1 MAQTPGEAWDDRER
15 GRKGDVPETSPK
27 WGVTGLWVA
36 VLTGFLCIYYTCV
49 CAKRTTGVI
58 VVYQLCIWNGGRDR
72 RTKEQKEKRTE
83 GRKEKRTKEQKNR
96 RVEKGGVSGKRVFG
110 ERKDSG

>member
-1 MAQTPGEAWDDRER
+1 M
-15 GRKGDVPETSPK
+15 V
-27 WGVTGLWVA
+27 

-83 GRKEKRTKEQKNR
+83 GRKEKRTKEQK
-96 RVEKGGVSGKRVFG
+96 SGKGRGFG
-110 ERKDSG
+110 

>member
-1 MAQTPGEAWDDRER
+1 M
-15 GRKGDVPETSPK
+15 
-27 WGVTGLWVA
+27 
-36 VLTGFLCIYYTCV
+36 TGFLCIYYTCV

-72 RTKEQKEKRTE
+72 RTKEQKEKRRKEQKEKRTE

-96 RVEKGGVSGKRVFG
+96 RTEEWKREGFRVRRDFGRERTSGG
-110 ERKDSG
+110 KDGR

>member
-1 MAQTPGEAWDDRER
+1 M
-15 GRKGDVPETSPK
+15 
-27 WGVTGLWVA
+27 
-36 VLTGFLCIYYTCV
+36 TGFLCIYYTCV
-49 CAKRTTGVI
+49 CAKRTMGVI

-72 RTKEQKEKRTE
+72 RTKEQKEKRRKEQKEKRTE

>member
-1 MAQTPGEAWDDRER
+1 LCTNCVFGTE
-15 GRKGDVPETSPK
+15 VETEEQK
-27 WGVTGLWVA
+27 
-36 VLTGFLCIYYTCV
+36 
-49 CAKRTTGVI
+49 
-58 VVYQLCIWNGGRDR
+58 NR
-72 RTKEQKEKRTE
+72 RRKEQKEKRTKGEKNGRTE

>member
-1 MAQTPGEAWDDRER
+1 MLCTNCVFGTEVETEEQKNRR
-15 GRKGDVPETSPK
+15 RKG
-27 WGVTGLWVA
+27 
-36 VLTGFLCIYYTCV
+36 
-49 CAKRTTGVI
+49 
-58 VVYQLCIWNGGRDR
+58 
-72 RTKEQKEKRTE
+72 QKEKRTE

>member
-1 MAQTPGEAWDDRER
+1 MLCTNCVFGTE
-15 GRKGDVPETSPK
+15 VETD
-27 WGVTGLWVA
+27 
-36 VLTGFLCIYYTCV
+36 
-49 CAKRTTGVI
+49 
-58 VVYQLCIWNGGRDR
+58 RDR

-96 RVEKGGVSGKRVFG
+96 RVEKGGGSGKRVFG

>member
-1 MAQTPGEAWDDRER
+1 
-15 GRKGDVPETSPK
+15 
-27 WGVTGLWVA
+27 
-36 VLTGFLCIYYTCV
+36 
-49 CAKRTTGVI
+49 VI

-72 RTKEQKEKRTE
+72 RTKEQKEKRTKEQKEKRTE

-96 RVEKGGVSGKRVFG
+96 RVEKGGGSGKRVFG

>member
-1 MAQTPGEAWDDRER
+1 
-15 GRKGDVPETSPK
+15 
-27 WGVTGLWVA
+27 
-36 VLTGFLCIYYTCV
+36 V
-49 CAKRTTGVI
+49 CAKLVAGVI

-72 RTKEQKEKRTE
+72 RTKEQKEKR
-83 GRKEKRTKEQKNR
+83 RKEQKNR

>member
-1 MAQTPGEAWDDRER
+1 MCTNCVFGTEE
-15 GRKGDVPETSPK
+15 ETDIQK
-27 WGVTGLWVA
+27 
-36 VLTGFLCIYYTCV
+36 
-49 CAKRTTGVI
+49 
-58 VVYQLCIWNGGRDR
+58 NR
-72 RTKEQKEKRTE
+72 RRKEQKEKRTE